1 MSKPPLPPWMTPD
14 KPDEQREIDEQT
26 AARMGIT
33 VGRLHEIDRQVA
45 ADMREREALRS
56 SERIIDGN
64 PKFNKG
70 FGPVTP
76 KNTIAPAEIRTHDE
90 SSGRSQRLS

>member
-1 MSKPPLPPWMTPD
+1 MQPLPLPPWMKPAETD
-14 KPDEQREIDEQT
+14 KQREIDEKA

-33 VGRLHEIDRQVA
+33 VERLHEIDEQVA
-45 ADMREREALRS
+45 ADIRARKAFS
-56 SERIIDGN
+56 PADRIVDDN

-76 KNTIAPAEIRTHDE
+76 ENTIVPGEVRDHYK
-90 SSGRSQRLS
+90 SSEQSDS